1 MRTVKDLIN
10 DSFLKKKNRI
20 LIQGFVWKTTQA

>member
-10 DSFLKKKNRI
+10 DSFFKKIRI